1 MKNTNLNKAKKA
13 KNDEFYTQYSD
24 IEKELQHYKSF
35 FKEKVVYC
43 NCDDARKSNFF
54 KYFYDNFDTLR
65 LKKLICT
72 GYNINGNGILCIY
85 KGDKNINITEL
96 EGNGDFKSDECIK
109 YLKQADII
117 VTNPPFSLFREFITQ
132 LMAFKK
138 QFIILGAL
146 NAITYR
152 ETFRYIKDND
162 LFLGIN
168 TVKEFVQP
176 NEEIKQIPTVWYTNI
191 VNYHKN
197 NEIELDRVYNENDY
211 PEYDYY
217 RAIEIKRVK
226 DIPKNY
232 DGIMGVPITYLLI
245 HSPNQFEIIGITEN
259 ADYLKEVYKPN
270 QLKYDRA
277 YLQGKRLYPRILI
290 KKNNLTN

>member
-1 MKNTNLNKAKKA
+1 MKNANLNKAKKA
-13 KNDEFYTQYSD
+13 KNDEFYTQFSD
-24 IEKELQHYKSF
+24 IEKELKHYKSF
-35 FKEKVVYC
+35 FKDKVIYC

-54 KYFYDNFDTLR
+54 KYFYDNFDTLG

-85 KGDKNINITEL
+85 KGDKNINFTEL
-96 EGNGDFKSDECIK
+96 EGNGDFRSEECIK

-132 LMAFKK
+132 LMVFQK

-146 NAITYR
+146 NAITYK
-152 ETFRYIKDND
+152 EIFRYIKDND

-168 TVKEFVQP
+168 NVKEFFQP
-176 NEEIKQIPTVWYTNI
+176 NEQIKQIPTVWYTNI
-191 VNYHKN
+191 VNNHKN
-197 NEIELDRVYNENDY
+197 NEIEFDRVYNENEY
-211 PEYDYY
+211 PEYDNY

-245 HSPNQFEIIGITEN
+245 HSPNQFEIIGMTQN
-259 ADYLKEVYKPN
+259 ADYLEEVYKPN

-277 YLQGKRLYPRILI
+277 YLNGKRLYPRILI
-290 KKNNLTN
+290 KRKK

>member
-54 KYFYDNFDTLR
+54 KYFYDNFDTLG

-96 EGNGDFKSDECIK
+96 EGNGDFRSDECIK

-132 LMAFKK
+132 LMVFKK

-152 ETFRYIKDND
+152 EIFRYIKDND

-168 TVKEFVQP
+168 NVKEFFQP

-197 NEIELDRVYNENDY
+197 NEIELDRVYKENEY
-211 PEYDYY
+211 PEYDNY

-245 HSPNQFEIIGITEN
+245 HSPNQFEIIGMTEN
-259 ADYLKEVYKPN
+259 ADSLKEVYKPN

-277 YLQGKRLYPRILI
+277 YLQAKRLYPRILI
-290 KKNNLTN
+290 KKIKK